1 VSDVAEPTSGPG
13 AAAAAGGSG
22 APLRALLICHH
33 DAPLHHEGIA
43 SWLAARAMLAG
54 IVVVHEPRALLWR
67 RLKRERKRVGTL
79 RLLDVLAMRVY
90 YRLRLAA
97 ADAAWQEER
106 LAAMLAANPAD
117 RTGVPVLHTH
127 SANSPEAE
135 AFVRQCAPDVA
146 IALYKSIL
154 KESVFT
160 APAHGTWV
168 WHPGICPEY
177 RNAHG
182 CFWALAAGDLGK
194 VGMTLLRIDR
204 GVDTGPTYGYF
215 TYDYDE
221 LRESHIRIQHRVV
234 LENLEAVVAR
244 MADAVAGR
252 AAPLD
257 VSGRPSAV
265 WGQPWL
271 TRYLRWKLAARKR
284 HREGRPR
291 AGARAAVS

>member
-1 VSDVAEPTSGPG
+1 MSDVAEPTSGPG
-13 AAAAAGGSG
+13 AAAPAGGSG

-33 DAPLHHEGIA
+33 DAPLHHEGVA

-54 IVVVHEPRALLWR
+54 VVVVHEPRALLWR

-182 CFWALAAGDLGK
+182 CFWALAQGDVER
-194 VGMTLLRIDR
+194 VGMTLLQIDK
-204 GVDTGPTYGYF
+204 GVDTGPIYGFFSYP
-215 TYDYDE
+215 YDE
-221 LRESHIRIQHRVV
+221 RRESHIVIQARTV
-234 LENLEAVVAR
+234 LDNL
-244 MADAVAGR
+244 DAIRDRLTEIVEGR
-252 AAPLD
+252 ARALD
-257 VSGRPSAV
+257 VRGHGSAV

-271 TRYLRWKLAARKR
+271 TKYAAWKLRARRK
-284 HREGRPR
+284 
-291 AGARAAVS
+291 AS